1 MELKEGMY
9 VSTVDRKEI
18 GRITHFCDCEYCK
31 ERGYLEPVID
41 NPNIFITL
49 IDMDNKFHGYKFYDN
64 VLDLIQQGDYVNG
77 YIVLGFVY
85 DDEKSRKEGI
95 DEKIGVIVGTYWCNC
110 TVTYYIDQIK
120 TVLTKEQ
127 FDVMAYEVKK

>member
-49 IDMDNKFHGYKFYDN
+49 IDMDNKFHGYKFYDDL
-64 VLDLIQQGDYVNG
+64 LDLIKPGDYVNG
-77 YIVLGFVY
+77 EKVLETKCKVLYY
-85 DDEKSRKEGI
+85 DEDDGNEI
-95 DEKIGVIVGTYWCNC
+95 DIYNALQLDHSWIYFDYEID
-110 TVTYYIDQIK
+110 TV
-120 TVLTKEQ
+120 VTKEQ
-127 FDVMAYEVKK
+127 FDAIAYEVK